1 MEVYMETRF
10 MIDEIKV
17 ILEKV
22 KGIPGLSKEISDTAD
37 IIEDLELN
45 SLEMVEFMLEIESDL
60 SIEIDFEKLEFSY
73 LKSIEKLSEFLLSQ
87 KMTTQK
93 I

>member
-22 KGIPGLSKEISDTAD
+22 KGIPGLSKEIADTAD
-37 IIEDLELN
+37 IIEDLELD
-45 SLEMVEFMLEIESDL
+45 SLEMVEFMLAIESDL

-73 LKSIEKLSEFLLSQ
+73 LKSIEKLSEFLLIQ